1 MTELSFRSRARSKSK
16 SKSIALALAFCFSAP
31 GALAQQPQRPA
42 PAAPRN
48 ADHIVA
54 VVNSELVTAGEIAQ
68 RTDRIREDLQ
78 RSRQP
83 VPPPEQLRKQVLEM
97 LIDERVQVTNAREN
111 GPKIDEPEIDRAI
124 ANVAQQNQL
133 TLPQLRER
141 LRREGMDYA
150 RFRGTLRDQL
160 ATERVREREM
170 QSRIKISDADIDDF
184 IAQRSA
190 AGSAASELNIAQIL
204 VSVPDGASAALVAER
219 KARADAALARIKV
232 GQSFESVGA
241 EISDDPNKTA
251 GGALG
256 LRPVDRLPDLFVAA
270 VRDLQPGQVT
280 PSVLRTGAG
289 FHILKLVERRSASP
303 FAVVQTR
310 ARHIL
315 LRPSAQ
321 LSPEAAARRLTEFRR
336 QIQSGAKSFEALAR
350 ENSEDASA
358 AQGGELG
365 WVGQGTFVPE
375 FEEAMNALAPNG
387 ISEPVT
393 SRFGLH
399 LIQVL
404 ERRQVTLDARQQ
416 REQTRNILREQ
427 KFEAAYADWVR
438 ELRGRA
444 YVEMREPPI

>member
-1 MTELSFRSRARSKSK
+1 MGL
-16 SKSIALALAFCFSAP
+16 ALALCLLAA
-31 GALAQQPQRPA
+31 GAAAQTATRPA
-42 PAAPRN
+42 TAAPRN

-54 VVNSELVTAGEIAQ
+54 VVNSELVTASEIAQ
-68 RTDRIREDLQ
+68 RAERVREELQ
-78 RSRQP
+78 RNRQP
-83 VPPPEQLRKQVLEM
+83 VPPADALRKQAMEM
-97 LIDERVQVTNAREN
+97 LIDERVQITHAREN
-111 GPKIDEPEIDRAI
+111 GPKIDEPEVDRAI

-141 LRREGMDYA
+141 LRREGLDYA
-150 RFRGTLRDQL
+150 RFRNQLRDQI

-170 QSRIKISDADIDDF
+170 QSRIRISDAEIDDF
-184 IAQRSA
+184 IAQRNA

-204 VSVPDGASAALVAER
+204 IGVPDGASPAVQAER
-219 KARADAALARIKV
+219 QARAEAALARIKV

-241 EISDDPNKTA
+241 EVSDDPNKAA
-251 GGALG
+251 GGVLG
-256 LRPVDRLPDLFVAA
+256 LRPIDRLPDSFVAA

-280 PSVLRTGAG
+280 PNVLRSGAG

-321 LSPEAAARRLTEFRR
+321 LAPEAAARRLAEFKR

-365 WVGQGTFVPE
+365 WVAQGAFVPE
-375 FEEAMNALAPNG
+375 FEDAMNALAPNG
-387 ISEPVT
+387 ISDPVT

-416 REQTRNILREQ
+416 REQARNILREQ
-427 KFEAAYADWVR
+427 KFDAAYTDWVR

>member
-1 MTELSFRSRARSKSK
+1 MTEPSFRSSAIS
-16 SKSIALALAFCFSAP
+16 LALLLALCVPAQS
-31 GALAQQPQRPA
+31 ALAQTTPRPA
-42 PAAPRN
+42 PAAPTPRN

-68 RTDRIREDLQ
+68 RIDRVREDAQ
-78 RSRQP
+78 RNKQAL
-83 VPPPEQLRKQVLEM
+83 PPPEQLRKQVLEA
-97 LIDERVQVTNAREN
+97 LIDERVQITNARET
-111 GPKIDEPEIDRAI
+111 GPKIDEPEIDRAV

-170 QSRIKISDADIDDF
+170 QSRIRIGDPEIDDF

-190 AGSAASELNIAQIL
+190 AGSTATELNIAQIL
-204 VSVPDGASAALVAER
+204 ISVPDGVAASVEADRKVRAE
-219 KARADAALARIKV
+219 AALARIKV
-232 GQSFESVGA
+232 GQSFESVSA
-241 EISDDPNKTA
+241 DVSDDPNKAT

-256 LRPVDRLPDLFVAA
+256 LRPVDRLPDIFVAA

-280 PSVLRTGAG
+280 PTVLRSGAG
-289 FHILKLVERRSASP
+289 FHILKLVERRTASP

-321 LSPEAAARRLTEFRR
+321 LSPEAAARRLAEFKR
-336 QIQSGAKSFEALAR
+336 QIQSGSKSFEALAR

-358 AQGGELG
+358 PQGGELG
-365 WVGQGTFVPE
+365 WVAQGAFVPE
-375 FEEAMNALAPNG
+375 FEEAMNALAANG
-387 ISEPVT
+387 ISDPVT

-404 ERRQVTLDARQQ
+404 ERRQITLDARQQ
-416 REQTRNILREQ
+416 REQARNILREQ
-427 KFEAAYADWVR
+427 KFDAAYAEWVR

>member
-1 MTELSFRSRARSKSK
+1 MTEPSFRSSAIS
-16 SKSIALALAFCFSAP
+16 LALLLAL
-31 GALAQQPQRPA
+31 GAAADGVPAQTAAR

-68 RTDRIREDLQ
+68 RIERVREDAQ
-78 RSRQP
+78 RNRQTLP
-83 VPPPEQLRKQVLEM
+83 APEQLRKQVLEA
-97 LIDERVQVTNAREN
+97 LIDERVQITHARET
-111 GPKIDEPEIDRAI
+111 GPKIDEPEIDRAV

-170 QSRIKISDADIDDF
+170 QSRIRISDAEIDDF

-190 AGSAASELNIAQIL
+190 AGSTASELNIAQIL
-204 VSVPDGASAALVAER
+204 ISVPDGAPASVEAER
-219 KARADAALARIKV
+219 KARAEAALARIKV
-232 GQSFESVGA
+232 GQSFEAVGA
-241 EISDDPNKTA
+241 DISDDPNKAT

-256 LRPVDRLPDLFVAA
+256 LRPVDRLPDIFVAA
-270 VRDLQPGQVT
+270 VRDLQPDQVT
-280 PSVLRTGAG
+280 PTVLRSGAG
-289 FHILKLVERRSASP
+289 FHILKLVERRTASP

-321 LSPEAAARRLTEFRR
+321 LSPEAAARRLAEFKR
-336 QIQSGAKSFEALAR
+336 QIQSGSKSFEALAR

-358 AQGGELG
+358 PQGGELG
-365 WVGQGTFVPE
+365 WVGQGAFVPE

-387 ISEPVT
+387 ISDPIT

-416 REQTRNILREQ
+416 REQARNILREQ
-427 KFEAAYADWVR
+427 KFDAAYAEWVR

>member
-1 MTELSFRSRARSKSK
+1 M
-16 SKSIALALAFCFSAP
+16 ALVLAFCVPAP
-31 GALAQQPQRPA
+31 GALAQQPQPQPQRPA
-42 PAAPRN
+42 PATPRN

-68 RTDRIREDLQ
+68 RIDRVREDLQ
-78 RSRQP
+78 RTRQP
-83 VPPPEQLRKQVLEM
+83 LPPPEQLRKQVLEM
-97 LIDERVQVTNAREN
+97 LIDERVQITNAREN

-170 QSRIKISDADIDDF
+170 QSRIRIGDPEIDDF

-190 AGSAASELNIAQIL
+190 AGSAAAELNIAQIL
-204 VSVPDGASAALVAER
+204 VGVPDGASATVVAER
-219 KARADAALARIKV
+219 KARAEAALARIKV

-241 EISDDPNKTA
+241 DISDDPNKAT

-321 LSPEAAARRLTEFRR
+321 LSPEAAALRLAEFKR
-336 QIQSGAKSFEALAR
+336 QIQGGAKSFEALAR

-365 WVGQGTFVPE
+365 WVGQGAFVPE

-416 REQTRNILREQ
+416 REQARNILREQ
-427 KFEAAYADWVR
+427 KFDAAYADWVR